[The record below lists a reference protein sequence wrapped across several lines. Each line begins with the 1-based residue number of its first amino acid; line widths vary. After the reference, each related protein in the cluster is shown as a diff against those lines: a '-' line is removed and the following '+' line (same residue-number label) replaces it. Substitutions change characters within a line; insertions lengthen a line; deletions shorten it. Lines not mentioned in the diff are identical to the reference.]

1 MNFLQSLTDF
11 CCTPTK
17 TNRREEERY
26 MKESIKSDYLN
37 TSVRLN
43 KKGVRKIDIK
53 DLKTD

>member
-11 CCTPTK
+11 CCTPTE

-26 MKESIKSDYLN
+26 MKESIKCEYLN
-37 TSVRLN
+37 ASVRLN
-43 KKGVRKIDIK
+43 KKGLHKIDIK